1 MTDLIQ
7 SQLKT
12 MVIMAYCGMTAGLII
27 EVFRLFISR
36 FLDKRKITAT
46 EVKIVCCVAIAFLI
60 GDFSFFCENG
70 RITLAG
76 AAAFAAGLWLWRKF
90 FYGIITTRNR

>member
-7 SQLKT
+7 SQLK
-12 MVIMAYCGMTAGLII
+12 MVVVMAYCGLTAGLIT

-36 FLDKRKITAT
+36 FLEGKKILTILT
-46 EVKIVCCVAIAFLI
+46 KIVCCAAIAFLI

-70 RITLAG
+70 RISLTG

-90 FYGIITTRNR
+90 FYGIIAQRNR